1 MLLFKNLEME
11 ETNRMES
18 ICGMDCCS
26 ECSRKE
32 ECGGC
37 RKTDGHP
44 LGEPALRPRV
54 SGREGW
60 TPFGI

>member
-1 MLLFKNLEME
+1 MMREVVSDME
-11 ETNRMES
+11 KMAES

-32 ECGGC
+32 DCGGC

-44 LGEPALRPRV
+44 
-54 SGREGW
+54 
-60 TPFGI
+60 FGGTCVAAESIRQGGM

>member
-1 MLLFKNLEME
+1 ME
-11 ETNRMES
+11 KMAES

-32 ECGGC
+32 DCGGC

-44 LGEPALRPRV
+44 
-54 SGREGW
+54 
-60 TPFGI
+60 FGGTCVAAESIRQGGMDAFW